1 MVFYT
6 VKSAHLVSW
15 QWHPGAYIAGIA
27 AVVQGQRNTAASCW
41 ESSAVRKY
49 AVFAI
54 FPLPY
59 KLSREMSTCCSSPG
73 TSHLLGWVLLCH
85 CKWTEVSYWNHQ
97 LHKYVS
103 GAPSHGVWV
112 FLQHI
117 SWQLW
122 DPEVFSES
130 CKCTTVTVIV
140 PLKDADHLLVL

>member
-1 MVFYT
+1 MARNAVLIIQQNGFLYSQVCTFSFMT
-6 VKSAHLVSW
+6 VTSRCLCT
-15 QWHPGAYIAGIA
+15 GIA

-41 ESSAVRKY
+41 ESSAVRNY

-59 KLSREMSTCCSSPG
+59 RLSREMSTCCSSPG
-73 TSHLLGWVLLCH
+73 TSHLLVWVLLCH

-112 FLQHI
+112 F
-117 SWQLW
+117 
-122 DPEVFSES
+122 FSTSHGSSEILRFFLS
-130 CKCTTVTVIV
+130 LVNV
-140 PLKDADHLLVL
+140 LLSQ